1 MARVIKI
8 RRGLDIRLSG
18 SAEKIYNVV
27 EKSGTCAVKP
37 PDFPGLIPKL
47 AVHQGDAVLAGSV
60 LFFDKLM
67 PEIKFCSP
75 VSGTVKSVER
85 GERRRIL
92 EVVVETGRD
101 MQYIDF
107 KPVKPS
113 DLNRDEIV
121 HKLLESGLWPMIRQ
135 RPYAIIARPGKIPR
149 DIFISGFDTAPLAPD
164 MDLVVKGNNEDFQVG
179 IDILARLTNGTINLS
194 LNADYPADEV
204 FARAKNVEFHYFH
217 GPHPAGNPGIQ
228 IHHIRPVNKDEA
240 VWYTGPQEVIMIGRL
255 FRKGIYDA
263 LKVIAL
269 TGSEVIRPVYFK
281 MISGASIEPIVRNNV
296 TPGNHRYISGNVLTG
311 SGITGNGHLGFYD
324 SQVTVIPEGDHF
336 EFLGWATPGIKKFSN
351 SRTFLSWMFPG
362 RKYRVDTNYN
372 GSQRTFVMT
381 GEYEK
386 VLPMNIYPVHL
397 LKAILAEDIE
407 RMENLGIYE
416 IAEEDFALC
425 EYVCTSKMEVQSLV
439 RKGIELM
446 IKEVES

>member
-27 EKSGTCAVKP
+27 EKSITYAVKP
-37 PDFPGLIPKL
+37 PDFPGLIPKM
-47 AVHQGDAVLAGSV
+47 AVHPGDTVMAGSV

-92 EVVVETGRD
+92 EVVVESGRD

-107 KPVKPS
+107 KPAKPS
-113 DLNRDEIV
+113 DLNREEIV
-121 HKLLESGLWPMIRQ
+121 NKLLESGLWPMMRQ

-164 MDLVVKGNNEDFQVG
+164 MDVVVKGNNEDFQVG
-179 IDILARLTNGTINLS
+179 VDILARLTNGTINLS

-240 VWYTGPQEVIMIGRL
+240 VWYIGPQEVIMIGRL

-281 MISGASIEPIVRNNV
+281 MISGASIEPIVNNNV

-311 SGITGNGHLGFYD
+311 SGITGTGHLGFYD
-324 SQVTVIPEGDHF
+324 NQVTVIPEGDHF

-351 SRTFLSWMFPG
+351 SRTFLSWIFPG

-372 GSQRTFVMT
+372 GSQRAFVMT

-439 RKGIELM
+439 RQGIELM

>member
-27 EKSGTCAVKP
+27 EKSGTYAVKP
-37 PDFPGLIPKL
+37 TDFPGLIPKL
-47 AVHQGDAVLAGSV
+47 AVHPGDAVMAGSV
-60 LFFDKLM
+60 LFFDKLI

-92 EVVVETGRD
+92 EVVVETGKD

-107 KPVKPS
+107 KPAKPS

-121 HKLLESGLWPMIRQ
+121 NKLLGSGLWPMIRQ
-135 RPYAIIARPGKIPR
+135 RPYAIIARPGKVPR

-164 MDLVVKGNNEDFQVG
+164 MDLAVKGNNEDFQVG
-179 IDILARLTNGTINLS
+179 VDVLSRLTNGTINLS
-194 LNADYPADEV
+194 LNADYPADEA
-204 FARAKNVEFHYFH
+204 FAKAKNVEFHYFH

-228 IHHIRPVNKDEA
+228 IHHIHPVNKGEV
-240 VWYTGPQEVIMIGRL
+240 VWYIGPQEVIMIGRL

-311 SGITGNGHLGFYD
+311 SGITGTGHLGFYD

-351 SRTFLSWMFPG
+351 SRTFLSWMVPG
-362 RKYRVDTNYN
+362 RQYRVDTNYN
-372 GSQRTFVMT
+372 GSQRAFVMT

-407 RMENLGIYE
+407 TDGEPGYLRDRRRRFCVM
-416 IAEEDFALC
+416 
-425 EYVCTSKMEVQSLV
+425 
-439 RKGIELM
+439 
-446 IKEVES
+446 